1 MSSKFCLDTICHNIK
16 NEDDLINIFDSLIK
30 EGLNP
35 MEACSFITDK
45 YGEEILEILDD
56 NTSNSLK

>member
-1 MSSKFCLDTICHNIK
+1 MLSGFYLESISQNIR
-16 NEDDLINIFDSLIK
+16 NEDDLINIFDNLIK

-56 NTSNSLK
+56 NTSNSH

>member
-1 MSSKFCLDTICHNIK
+1 MSSKFCLDSIYYNIK
-16 NEDDLINIFDSLIK
+16 NEDDLINVFDNLIK

-45 YGEEILEILDD
+45 YGEEILELLNDNDD
-56 NTSNSLK
+56 A

>member
-16 NEDDLINIFDSLIK
+16 NEDDLINIFDNLIK

-56 NTSNSLK
+56 NT

>member
-1 MSSKFCLDTICHNIK
+1 MSGKFCLDTIYYNIK
-16 NEDDLINIFDSLIK
+16 NEDDLINIFDNLIK

-35 MEACSFITDK
+35 IEACSFITDK

-56 NTSNSLK
+56 NTSTSH